1 MREDRV
7 THKRLEYMRGF
18 LIYVARTSKWM
29 MLYLKG
35 LHLTIGGWQEVRDK
49 DLYKTK
55 IQPRV
60 CLNIWCENTRY
71 LRVRIHNTYGLFR
84 TNYTIRYTVR
94 TYFPRKLHDTI
105 HSTYGFPRTNY
116 TIRMII
122 LMYSQCLYANV
133 GANNVCTRTL
143 ARTVLVSNSNFCY
156 TK

>member
-1 MREDRV
+1 MGTSRSIFLELETLMREDRV

-71 LRVRIHNTYGLFR
+71 LRVRIHNTYGFLC
-84 TNYTIRYTVR
+84 TNTVGN
-94 TYFPRKLHDTI
+94 TYVFSTFVRKW
-105 HSTYGFPRTNY
+105 F
-116 TIRMII
+116 
-122 LMYSQCLYANV
+122 
-133 GANNVCTRTL
+133 
-143 ARTVLVSNSNFCY
+143 
-156 TK
+156 